1 MSTMIIFN
9 EDGELC
15 QKYMPDLQ
23 GDIPIV
29 YTTEEELDERKKCL
43 VQSFTP
49 INKILHREIIF
60 RTEKSAYLFFDFYH
74 IISDGTSINLIMD
87 QIIRC
92 YKDETYQ
99 IPEDYYYLIV
109 SDYFKYIREK
119 EFHDTVKYYQDV
131 YRKFRNKGAFS
142 CLPAMDMESFN
153 RNSGWFENALSVTKK
168 EYYSNPF
175 MSGMGGNNF
184 FMTACVLA
192 IARYNH
198 QKNSFLQWVF
208 HGRNTADELNSAG
221 MLYKSLPLFSSPE
234 NEETLREYCEGI
246 VKQTDFGKCTSNVLI
261 YDAVGMD
268 LEDALMFLY
277 QRNMFN
283 IDRLDLISDLVPLEV
298 ENPAVDSIIEFEI
311 IDNDGEDQYKC
322 TIEYSADCYDH
333 VSIERFFS
341 VFDDTVKRLI
351 DCKTPELCTMKEIL
365 EEMK

>member
-1 MSTMIIFN
+1 
-9 EDGELC
+9 
-15 QKYMPDLQ
+15 
-23 GDIPIV
+23 
-29 YTTEEELDERKKCL
+29 
-43 VQSFTP
+43 
-49 INKILHREIIF
+49 
-60 RTEKSAYLFFDFYH
+60 
-74 IISDGTSINLIMD
+74 
-87 QIIRC
+87 
-92 YKDETYQ
+92 
-99 IPEDYYYLIV
+99 
-109 SDYFKYIREK
+109 
-119 EFHDTVKYYQDV
+119 
-131 YRKFRNKGAFS
+131 
-142 CLPAMDMESFN
+142 
-153 RNSGWFENALSVTKK
+153 
-168 EYYSNPF
+168 

-198 QKNSFLQWVF
+198 QKNSFLQWAF

-283 IDRLDLISDLVPLEV
+283 IDRLDLISDLVLLEV
-298 ENPAVDSIIEFEI
+298 KNPAVDSIIEFEI

-333 VSIERFFS
+333 ASIERFFS

-351 DCKTPELCTMKEIL
+351 DCNTPELCTMKEIV